1 MLKIFEMREKLKKS
15 FLTWWGVPPASQED
29 KLDKI
34 VNIMYK
40 QSQEIKLHMFEELGS
55 KIQIQITIWIHVLRL
70 RVPHYSH
77 PTPTNLEC
85 FPNTKDFSFLQKMIT
100 WKRFFMSAN

>member
-1 MLKIFEMREKLKKS
+1 MKKTFSHILKNDTKKES
-15 FLTWWGVPPASQED
+15 AWWGVPPASQEY

-40 QSQEIKLHMFEELGS
+40 QSQEFKLHMFEELGS

-70 RVPHYSH
+70 RVPHYNY
-77 PTPTNLEC
+77 PTPTNLNV
-85 FPNTKDFSFLQKMIT
+85 FQIRKISH
-100 WKRFFMSAN
+100 FFKKW